1 MQVDVFSLVLQC
13 FITSTC
19 KQVLHTACL
28 CACVCNVKSSVNSV
42 AALAVIGKW
51 QQHNTQL
58 FALFASLLF
67 DWNRFL
73 EMCRYQSRHSSFL
86 THVVCTGQ
94 NRTDRSAGR
103 TWLFD
108 LCSDFLFF
116 FYFFSVLFFFFF
128 FYFTFAENHNSYLS
142 YLVSW
147 NVLFCGRAVAV
158 AIVVGKPHALIYF
171 SYILYIC
178 VWIYKTYR
186 AEYMYV

>member
-1 MQVDVFSLVLQC
+1 MRVCATWKVPLILLLLSQWLANGNNTTHNFSLSLPL
-13 FITSTC
+13 F
-19 KQVLHTACL
+19 CL
-28 CACVCNVKSSVNSV
+28 TGIGFWKC
-42 AALAVIGKW
+42 AVI
-51 QQHNTQL
+51 
-58 FALFASLLF
+58 
-67 DWNRFL
+67 NR
-73 EMCRYQSRHSSFL
+73 EASRHSSFL